1 MMLTRFRGGRSLRV
15 LLASA
20 LAGLVLVTVPSCGYL
35 FGDSVEVDLQ
45 GDNSLNA
52 AFQRV
57 IDTRQPTRLGD
68 VIAGAGLPVRTWD
81 RMYAFHSVR
90 DGEELNAALGVDV
103 EWKGVSGGS
112 GSTFVQVFM
121 NKGEVVY
128 ALADWPPRYSVGD
141 KRYGT
146 PDSVV
151 TPVQKEQVNPINH
164 LPEVVWD
171 VRIED
176 FGRDR

>member
-1 MMLTRFRGGRSLRV
+1 MMSTLFRAARSWRV
-15 LLASA
+15 LLASTLVA
-20 LAGLVLVTVPSCGYL
+20 LVSVTAPACGSL
-35 FGDSVEVDLQ
+35 IGDSVEVDLQ

-57 IDTRQPTRLGD
+57 IDSRRSTRLGD
-68 VIAGAGLPVRTWD
+68 VIADSGLPVGTWD
-81 RMYAFHSVR
+81 RMYAFRSVY
-90 DGEELNAALGVDV
+90 DGDQLNAALGVDV
-103 EWKGVSGGS
+103 DWKGVSGGS
-112 GSTFVQVFM
+112 GSTFVQVFT
-121 NKGEVVY
+121 NQGRVVY

-146 PDSVV
+146 PDSMV
-151 TPVQKEQVNPINH
+151 TPMQKEQISPIDN

-176 FGRDR
+176 FG

>member
-1 MMLTRFRGGRSLRV
+1 MMLTMLRGGRSLRAI
-15 LLASA
+15 LASA
-20 LAGLVLVTVPSCGYL
+20 LAGLVLATVPSCGYF

-68 VIAGAGLPVRTWD
+68 VIADAGLPVRTWD
-81 RMYAFHSVR
+81 RMYAFQSVR
-90 DGEELNAALGVDV
+90 DGEELNATLGVDV
-103 EWKGVSGGS
+103 EWKGIAGGS
-112 GSTFVQVFM
+112 GSTFVQVFT
-121 NKGEVVY
+121 NEGEVVY

-151 TPVQKEQVNPINH
+151 IPLQKEQVNPINN

-171 VRIED
+171 VRVED
-176 FGRDR
+176 FG